1 LASAGF
7 PPSDGTTRGRGVFK
21 TLDGLPPIRLPIG
34 PAIPWR
40 YGLPGL
46 VALVVCVALLSRP
59 SARGQGSPA
68 FKLPAETET
77 YAVTQDSPLFTNA
90 QQKVTPS
97 IGVAEPPGL
106 GVDVLDLS
114 LKLVAVLALAYASL
128 AVLKRLGVSG
138 AAQLSQ
144 AGGTTDGLRVMASL
158 SLAPNRSVHVVRAPD
173 GKTLLLGATPGQVN
187 LIAELGDVPE
197 VAASAST
204 PSFLDVLASKLQQR

>member
-1 LASAGF
+1 
-7 PPSDGTTRGRGVFK
+7 
-21 TLDGLPPIRLPIG
+21 
-34 PAIPWR
+34 
-40 YGLPGL
+40 

-128 AVLKRLGVSG
+128 AVLKRLGVGG

-144 AGGTTDGLRVMASL
+144 AGGTTTDGLRVVASL